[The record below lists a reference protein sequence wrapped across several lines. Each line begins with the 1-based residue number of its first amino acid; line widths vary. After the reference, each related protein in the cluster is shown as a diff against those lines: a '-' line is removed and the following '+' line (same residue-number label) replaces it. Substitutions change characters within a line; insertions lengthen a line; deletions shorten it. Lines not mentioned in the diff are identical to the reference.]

1 MIIQTA
7 IALVFLFAILVMFH
21 ELGHFTVARL
31 VGIRV
36 DEFAFGFGPKLITLI
51 KRGATEY
58 TIHPFPLGGFVKLA
72 GMEPGEEDIAD
83 GFQAQAIWK
92 RALVIFAGPFASF
105 VLAVIVFVTMG
116 VFWGFP
122 TGNTENKVAMVN
134 PQSVAAKI
142 GIRTGDRILAI
153 DQKPVKGGKDMTKLI
168 HDNPG
173 KKLTLTVM
181 RNGKTFTKSAAPRW
195 TIIYLNA
202 MWSFPEGKQGTV
214 DAVADKSAAQKAGIQ
229 EDDKIISVNGNK
241 IRDGAGF
248 ANTVKHL
255 GTKQARLEIDRNG
268 KTITLTAKPISKS
281 EKFMAI
287 GLLGFV
293 PEQTLK
299 KAGFIESATNGLILT
314 KDIVVEIVQSL
325 TSKKIAENIGG
336 PVLIAKIT
344 QSSVARG
351 PYSLVQLLGMLSM
364 SLAVIN
370 LVPIPV
376 VDGGHL
382 AILAVEAVRRKRLT
396 REQMQTVTM
405 IGLFIIAAIFVT
417 VIWSDLSKIS
427 QGLVP
432 Q

>member
-21 ELGHFTVARL
+21 ELGHFTLARL

-36 DEFAFGFGPKLITLI
+36 DEFAFGFGPKLITLF
-51 KRGATEY
+51 KRGDTEY

-105 VLAVIVFVTMG
+105 VLAVIVFTAMG

-134 PQSVAAKI
+134 PKSVAANI
-142 GIRTGDRILAI
+142 GIRAGDHIIAI
-153 DQKPVKGGKDMTKLI
+153 DNTTIKSGKDMTKLI

-173 KKLTLTVM
+173 KELTLTVM
-181 RNGKTFTKSAAPRW
+181 RDSKTFTKTAVPRW
-195 TIIYLNA
+195 TIFYLNA
-202 MWSFPEGKQGTV
+202 MWSFPEGKQGSV
-214 DAVADKSAAQKAGIQ
+214 DAMADKSTAKDAGIH
-229 EDDKIISVNGNK
+229 EGDKVISVNGKK
-241 IRDGAGF
+241 ISSGADFSSIIKNIGD
-248 ANTVKHL
+248 
-255 GTKQARLEIDRNG
+255 KQAKIDLDRNG
-268 KTITLTAKPISKS
+268 KTITVTAKPKGNS
-281 EKFMAI
+281 EKYMAI
-287 GLLGFV
+287 GLLGFM
-293 PEQTLK
+293 PEQILK
-299 KAGFIESATNGLILT
+299 KAGLVESTKQGLILT
-314 KDIVVEIVQSL
+314 KEIVVQIVQSL
-325 TSKKIAENIGG
+325 FSKKIAENIGG

-364 SLAVIN
+364 SLAIIN
-370 LVPIPV
+370 LIPIPV

-396 REQMQTVTM
+396 REQMQVVTM
-405 IGLFIIAAIFVT
+405 IGLFIIAVVFVT
-417 VIWSDLSKIS
+417 VIWSDLLKIN